1 MIKVEFGCGLCKAKF
16 EVEADE
22 NEERFVGLADAS
34 IAFEAV
40 HGEDEE
46 MYDNCPN
53 CGEETW
59 IDWVRMDGEA
69 IWVRSKEEKRNRSRE

>member
-1 MIKVEFGCGLCKAKF
+1 MIKVEFGCGLCNAKF

-22 NEERFVGLADAS
+22 TEERFIGLSEAS
-34 IAFEAV
+34 IVFEAI

-46 MYDNCPN
+46 IYETCPN

-59 IDWVRMDGEA
+59 IDWATMDGEA
-69 IWVRSKEEKRNRSRE
+69 IWVRSKQDKQHRSRE